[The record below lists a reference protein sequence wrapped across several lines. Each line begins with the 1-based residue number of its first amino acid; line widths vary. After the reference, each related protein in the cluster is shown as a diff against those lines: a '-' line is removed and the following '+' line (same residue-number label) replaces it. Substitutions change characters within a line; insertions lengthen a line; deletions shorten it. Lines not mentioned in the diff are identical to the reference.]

1 MEKERRRSG
10 DRARSEC
17 GFLTCGISLTE
28 AVEEEL
34 EWIGVDDTEECRLP
48 AVRIKLSI
56 SRPGMVKVKSERS
69 NHIQNEERK
78 GRPLLLLNRPNPW
91 KTRKIRFFSNFS
103 NCFHSGTQKMKN
115 EKMKTWGISS
125 S

>member
-34 EWIGVDDTEECRLP
+34 EWIGVEDTEEGRLP
-48 AVRIKLSI
+48 AVRIKISI
-56 SRPGMVKVKSERS
+56 SRPGMGKVKSERS

-78 GRPLLLLNRPNPW
+78 GRPPLLFNRPNPW
-91 KTRKIRFFSNFS
+91 KTRKIQFSNFLQ
-103 NCFHSGTQKMKN
+103 CFHSGTQKKKKK
-115 EKMKTWGISS
+115 KM
-125 S
+125 